1 MALGTVALFQRQVWF
16 RRRPIVEVQNRTCR
30 ASGVLRAARFWTLC
44 SRCGVRESV
53 WGAETRVG
61 GGMVPF
67 LQVDTSF
74 ASAHALGCL
83 HVLRSAR

>member
-1 MALGTVALFQRQVWF
+1 MALGTVALFQRQVWSPPD
-16 RRRPIVEVQNRTCR
+16 RGGAEQNMSCVWR
-30 ASGVLRAARFWTLC
+30 ASSGAAWTLC